1 MEAGQAI
8 SEGVGRVHAFT
19 KSSAWPLNSSVVNT
33 LFLEGLEP
41 PPLKLAFEVRPLRQ
55 EYASGRPLLKCTG
68 FPQGKGSS

>member
-8 SEGVGRVHAFT
+8 SEGVGCVHAFT
-19 KSSAWPLNSSVVNT
+19 GSSAWPLNSSVLNT

-55 EYASGRPLLKCTG
+55 GHASGRPLLK
-68 FPQGKGSS
+68 